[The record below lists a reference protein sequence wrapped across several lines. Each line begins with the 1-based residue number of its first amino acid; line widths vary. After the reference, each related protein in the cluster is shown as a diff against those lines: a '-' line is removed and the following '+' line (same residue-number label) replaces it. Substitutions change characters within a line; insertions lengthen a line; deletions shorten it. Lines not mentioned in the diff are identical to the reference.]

1 MKYLLLISS
10 LVLFSSSVVSG
21 PFVTLLGGIAVTPDV
36 YKATIEKI
44 EFKQTSGA
52 YTTFWSGS
60 ETMDIA
66 SVGVGSSVGSVAA
79 GIVIPDGSYTHLR
92 IQISKTIIAKGSVTW
107 DQVDWE
113 GNFVSSHSCR
123 TSSDYITNTSNWLLG
138 PSVFFTEGGADGGA
152 ATNQSIDYPVDNA
165 ESDTKI
171 VYDHMSNGG
180 LGLLSSDGSTLTS
193 WNSNDNVASVTMEVE
208 LPTTL
213 TIDSAT
219 KTYPTMSLDFRI
231 TNALEFAASVD
242 RCTILLMPPVTTIT
256 IDGVSRSFEPTLMM

>member
-21 PFVTLLGGIAVTPDV
+21 PFVFYYDGAAVTPEV
-36 YKATIEKI
+36 YKTTIEKI
-44 EFKQTSGA
+44 EFKQTSGS

-79 GIVIPDGSYTHLR
+79 GIAIPDGSYTHLR
-92 IQISKTIIAKGSVTW
+92 IQISKTIIGKGSAEVQGGET
-107 DQVDWE
+107 
-113 GNFVSSHSCR
+113 CR
-123 TSSDYITNTSNWLLG
+123 TAAGYPTNEATLG
-138 PSVFFTEGGADGGA
+138 PMFFTEGSADGGT
-152 ATNQSIDYPVDNA
+152 ATNQSIDIPVDNA
-165 ESDTKI
+165 EIDTKTA
-171 VYDHMSNGG
+171 YMHLSSSD
-180 LGLLSSDGSTLTS
+180 LGLLSSDGSTLAS
-193 WNSNDNVASVTMEVE
+193 WNSNDNVASLTMEVE
-208 LPTTL
+208 LPNTL

-231 TNALEFAASVD
+231 DNVLEFTSRSVVPGGGGG
-242 RCTILLMPPVTTIT
+242 CLVYLMPPVMTVT